1 MANLV
6 YGNRCFEC
14 GRAIFSNIASK
25 IQHRSNG
32 KHRLVRPWC
41 SAREMDV
48 LLKIDVLREM
58 NSLQEADVFQE
69 KRLYTSVR
77 DHVMWQTSACA
88 LVSTAHWW

>member
-1 MANLV
+1 MEIDVLNA
-6 YGNRCFEC
+6 GEQF
-14 GRAIFSNIASK
+14 FQNITSK

-32 KHRLVRPWC
+32 KHRLVSPWC

-48 LLKIDVLREM
+48 LLEINVLREM
-58 NSLQEADVFQE
+58 NSLQEADVFPE

-88 LVSTAHWW
+88 LVSAAHWR